1 MKIST
6 NSNLFNNKPNWI
18 DFNAGEL
25 VDGADMESLL
35 RKFIGKVV
43 SVANGER
50 TCNEKNGYSEIS
62 IFKNGVTL

>member
-6 NSNLFNNKPNWI
+6 NSNLFKNKPNWI

-25 VDGADMESLL
+25 VDGTDMPSLL
-35 RKFIGKVV
+35 RKFIDKII
-43 SVANGER
+43 SVASGEK
-50 TCNEKNGYSEIS
+50 TCNENNGYREIS